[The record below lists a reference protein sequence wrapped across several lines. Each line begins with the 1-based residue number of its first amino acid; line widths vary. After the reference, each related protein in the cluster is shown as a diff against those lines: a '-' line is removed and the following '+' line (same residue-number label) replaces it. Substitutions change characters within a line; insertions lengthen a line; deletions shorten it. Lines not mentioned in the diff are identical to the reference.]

1 MSVSKEEKNQIVSD
15 FARKDG
21 DTGSVEVQV
30 AVLTARITNLTE
42 HLKKHRKDVST
53 TRGLLGMVSK
63 RRKLLNYLRK
73 NDNERYTAL
82 VNTLKV
88 RH

>member
-1 MSVSKEEKNQIVSD
+1 MSVSKEEKNKIVSD

-73 NDNERYTAL
+73 DDVERYTAL

>member
-1 MSVSKEEKNQIVSD
+1 MSVTQEEKNKLVAE
-15 FARKDG
+15 FAQSEG

-30 AVLTARITNLTE
+30 AILTTRISNLTT
-42 HLKKHRKDVST
+42 HLKKHRKDAAT

-63 RRKLLNYLRK
+63 RRKLLNYLKRK
-73 NDNERYTAL
+73 DTERYQAIVTKL
-82 VNTLKV
+82 GI

>member
-1 MSVSKEEKNQIVSD
+1 MSVSKEEKNKIVAE

-53 TRGLLGMVSK
+53 TRGLIGMVSK
-63 RRKLLNYLRK
+63 RRKLLNYLRDD
-73 NDNERYTAL
+73 DNGRYQAL
-82 VNTLKV
+82 VKTLKV

>member
-1 MSVSKEEKNQIVSD
+1 MSVSREEKNQIVAK
-15 FARKDG
+15 FAQKDG

-42 HLKKHRKDVST
+42 HLKKHRKDNST
-53 TRGLLGMVSK
+53 TRGLLGMVAK
-63 RRKLLNYLRK
+63 RRKLLNYLQRHDAK
-73 NDNERYTAL
+73 RYTTL
-82 VNTLKV
+82 VDVLKV

>member
-1 MSVSKEEKNQIVSD
+1 MSVSKEEKNKIVAD

-73 NDNERYTAL
+73 NDSERYTTL
-82 VNTLKV
+82 VSTLKI